1 LAKGQGEILNA
12 AVIEPEVT
20 PMTLYHSL
28 HSTCSQKVR
37 LCLEE
42 KGLSWRGH
50 HLNLR
55 KFEHLQDEFLAL
67 NPQGLV
73 PVLIDQGRVLT
84 ESRIINE
91 YLEDQYPQVALMPS
105 DPYGKAQVR
114 LWSHYIET
122 GPSEAVKMPSFAK
135 NIQPAL
141 AKMNRDDAIELIK
154 RIPNRQIRDRWMLA
168 ATKGIGQQDLLP
180 SLQILEDMVSRM
192 NHALSHQQWLCG
204 DQLTLADIEIA
215 PFVQRLVRID
225 LFHWVQS
232 HPPVLDWFHRI
243 NSRNAYQSAMPQAG
257 SEGQMPPN
265 E

>member
-1 LAKGQGEILNA
+1 MNA

-20 PMTLYHSL
+20 PMKLYHSL

-42 KGLSWRGH
+42 KGLSWTGH

-55 KFEHLQDEFLAL
+55 KFEHLDAEFLKL

-114 LWSHYIET
+114 LWSHYIES

-135 NIQPAL
+135 NIQPSL
-141 AKMNRDDAIELIK
+141 EKMNRDEAIEFIK
-154 RIPNRQIRDRWMLA
+154 KIPNPQIRDRWMLA
-168 ATKGIGQQDLLP
+168 ATQGISQQDLIA
-180 SLQILEDMVSRM
+180 SHHILEEMVTRM
-192 NHALSHQQWLCG
+192 NTALSHQQWLCG
-204 DQLTLADIEIA
+204 DQLTLADLEIA

-243 NSRNAYQSAMPQAG
+243 KSRTAFKTAMPQAG
-257 SEGQMPPN
+257 SEGHIPAN